1 MDQPIWH
8 TSQRECVYSH
18 GYNMPIPHLFFI
30 ELHSCML
37 SLCVLSQLCPT
48 LCNPMDCSPTGSSVH
63 GISQARILEWV
74 AISFSRGSSWPRDQT
89 QVPCLSG
96 RLFTIWATREALCI
110 LWKLLSPYNVP
121 GPGNPN
127 VSKIDQLLTS
137 WRFLVKQ
144 GLANYDP
151 RPNLAHS
158 LFVSEDLLEHN
169 HVHLFM
175 LVYGYI
181 MLQWQ
186 S

>member
-1 MDQPIWH
+1 M
-8 TSQRECVYSH
+8 
-18 GYNMPIPHLFFI
+18 
-30 ELHSCML
+30 
-37 SLCVLSQLCPT
+37 
-48 LCNPMDCSPTGSSVH
+48 
-63 GISQARILEWV
+63 
-74 AISFSRGSSWPRDQT
+74 
-89 QVPCLSG
+89 
-96 RLFTIWATREALCI
+96 
-110 LWKLLSPYNVP
+110 P

-175 LVYGYI
+175 LVYGYSGRVKKLRQLRQRPYG
-181 MLQWQ
+181 LQVLTYLLP
-186 S
+186 SFL